1 MNNCFI
7 NGRIRSD
14 KEHVQLRFGEKE
26 IAHIL
31 RVVVQTGANLAVL

>member
-7 NGRIRSD
+7 NGHICSD
-14 KEHVQLRFGEKE
+14 KEHVQLKFGEKK
-26 IAHIL
+26 IARIL